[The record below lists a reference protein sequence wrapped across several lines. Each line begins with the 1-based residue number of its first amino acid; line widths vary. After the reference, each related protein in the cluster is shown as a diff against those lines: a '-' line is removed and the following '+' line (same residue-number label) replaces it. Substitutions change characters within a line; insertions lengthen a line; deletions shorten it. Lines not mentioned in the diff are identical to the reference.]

1 LDSKG
6 ENKLSNREIHIVLPE
21 NIAQRL
27 DAYLIKNFG
36 VRRGMT
42 MIIRKAIMEYL
53 DRVEGKP

>member
-1 LDSKG
+1 
-6 ENKLSNREIHIVLPE
+6 LPK